1 MAIPKI
7 SDLVLYVNKAIRG
20 VDWNTNWQKIINWL
34 TGGDADL
41 NVKSVTTDSIT
52 NNGTISSNGLNVN
65 GDADISGNLNVGGVI
80 SGDGSGLTGV
90 QSVSTIAYT
99 PFVVNKGYVGRIPDD
114 ISTYGKEI
122 LMKKKVGYNS
132 LIEFDEFINE
142 NTPLT
147 CTTSDG
153 QTFTLDHL
161 DDLDVS
167 NQQLDKTYI
176 VCVKK
181 GQQRAELKEGVYR
194 QRLAPTDV
202 SIPNN
207 SLWLDTSTENIQC
220 YEKLNNVWTE
230 KYDGVP
236 IGEIVVANGE
246 IASDDDIKTYHYN
259 WNGYNIN
266 VQEEINIYQRPSVI
280 IKTWYADN
288 INWNSRQSQTDYY
301 IEYSNGLIIQGGR
314 ITWGDGG
321 NGRQDL
327 PLSVMPSKVC
337 TVNCEGYEYDGN
349 LSEGSLVSIS
359 STKIRVT
366 AGTTGNHAGVLL
378 WEVKG
383 YK

>member
-52 NNGTISSNGLNVN
+52 NNGTISSDGLNVN
-65 GDADISGNLNVGGVI
+65 GNADISGNLNVGGII
-80 SGDGSGLTGV
+80 SGDGRGLTNV
-90 QSVSTIAYT
+90 QSTSTIAYT
-99 PFVVNKGYVGRIPDD
+99 PFVVNKGYVGRNSDD
-114 ISTYGKEI
+114 SSTYGKEI

-153 QTFTLDHL
+153 DTFTLDHL

-167 NQQLDKTYI
+167 NQRLSKTYI
-176 VCVKK
+176 VCVRK

-194 QRLAPTDV
+194 QRLAPDV
-202 SIPNN
+202 SVPHN

-236 IGEIVVANGE
+236 IGEIVVTNGE
-246 IASDDDIKTYHYN
+246 IASDDDITTYHYN

-266 VQEEINIYQRPSVI
+266 VQEKINIYQRPAVI
-280 IKTWYADN
+280 IETYVNGDDWY
-288 INWNSRQSQTDYY
+288 IIW
-301 IEYSNGLIIQGGR
+301 SNGLIEQGGKVESSSDTATVTYHKPLSAPPFHVNLTMIGTPSNQSSVYSKGSTSMVVYEGGR
-314 ITWGDGG
+314 IVG
-321 NGRQDL
+321 
-327 PLSVMPSKVC
+327 M
-337 TVNCEGYEYDGN
+337 
-349 LSEGSLVSIS
+349 
-359 STKIRVT
+359 
-366 AGTTGNHAGVLL
+366 L

-383 YK
+383 FK